1 MTTGKRRMKQ
11 VMALAM
17 ILLLTFGLTACGGDG
32 AAANDPAAVMKTA
45 QEKLAA
51 VKSVSYEMTMAM
63 NMSMGD
69 EVLETTTTTTIDSF
83 TDPMKLKADITTDMG
98 DMGSMTILMY
108 AGLEGEDMMMY
119 IRADGVNWMK
129 QKILDA
135 SALEQYSAQG
145 SMEIYLE
152 SMSGFKDAGA
162 EKIGGKDAQRY
173 DGVIAE
179 EYFNEVLANS
189 GALEQMEQYGIT
201 EEEAAEIYKDLG
213 SLPASIWIDKESSLP
228 VCYKMDM
235 TEMMSR
241 LMSNMMEK
249 LGAGQEAELS
259 VDKVDITMNLYNFD
273 SVADFEIPAEA
284 LNAAAQ

>member
-17 ILLLTFGLTACGGDG
+17 ILLLTFGLTACGDG
-32 AAANDPAAVMKTA
+32 AAANDPAAVVKAA

-145 SMEIYLE
+145 SMEVYLE

-284 LNAAAQ
+284 LNAAVQ